1 MGHKLQVASE
11 VVALSLLG
19 LEVIHYVCAYQEV
32 LYSTSKEVTCTIR
45 AYLYASELRAVC
57 VQFFGGIGILQNFNM
72 YSLPKIVP
80 IYYSSSSSR

>member
-1 MGHKLQVASE
+1 MVYPDTSEVRGVGHKLQVASE

-57 VQFFGGIGILQNFNM
+57 V
-72 YSLPKIVP
+72 
-80 IYYSSSSSR
+80 

>member
-19 LEVIHYVCAYQEV
+19 LEVIDYVCAYQEV

-45 AYLYASELRAVC
+45 AYLYASERRVVYVWVCLGDDGVSDTAV
-57 VQFFGGIGILQNFNM
+57 VFPG
-72 YSLPKIVP
+72 SLH
-80 IYYSSSSSR
+80 